1 MKKVLKYFAKTITY
15 TLLTILIVCGL
26 ALLFVFVTTKIAKS
40 NNATP
45 PVNLFTI
52 ISPSMTPSINVYDVV
67 VSVKTEPSKIKVGD
81 VITFYSNNPNVN
93 GITVTHRVIQ
103 VIQNGTQYN
112 FKTKGDYNPAID
124 AETITQDK
132 IVGKVYFKI
141 PQLGRVQFFLGS
153 KGGWLIAILIPALA
167 IISYDIY
174 KIIKLIVIKQK
185 ILTYQKQDN
194 KPKSEEN
201 IGTVTDLYKEEPK
214 VDNPKEELMTDNYN
228 KESEIETDLYK
239 EEPNFY
245 NREEEIKSEIYNY
258 NKEPEVEILENEE
271 IINIDETDSSN
282 NDYVSLGNYNN
293 NNEYINEEVDKIDDN
308 YFSYDKTLM
317 NSQNIENE
325 VLSQEPEVNKE
336 ENSDYLSY
344 YNSREFRNQN
354 YNPEEDKTN
363 NNDNN

>member
-15 TLLTILIVCGL
+15 TLLTILIICGL
-26 ALLFVFVTTKIAKS
+26 ALLFVFVTSKVAKK

-67 VSVKTEPSKIKVGD
+67 VAIKTEPAKIKVGD
-81 VITFYSNNPNVN
+81 VVTFFSSNPNVN

-174 KIIKLIVIKQK
+174 KIIKLIIIKQK
-185 ILTYQKQDN
+185 IITYQKQDN
-194 KPKSEEN
+194 APKSEEN

-214 VDNPKEELMTDNYN
+214 VDNSQELINDNYN
-228 KESEIETDLYK
+228 KESEIKTDLYK
-239 EEPNFY
+239 EEPNI
-245 NREEEIKSEIYNY
+245 EEEIRVENYNY
-258 NKEPEVEILENEE
+258 NKDPEIDALENEE
-271 IINIDETDSSN
+271 IINIDETDSLN
-282 NDYVSLGNYNN
+282 NDYLDLGNYNN
-293 NNEYINEEVDKIDDN
+293 DNEYINEEVDKIDDD

-317 NSQNIENE
+317 NSQIIENE
-325 VLSQEPEVNKE
+325 VLNQETEINKE
-336 ENSDYLSY
+336 EKNDYLSY
-344 YNSREFRNQN
+344 YSSREFRNQN
-354 YNPEEDKTN
+354 YNSEEEETK
-363 NNDNN
+363 NNDSN